1 MDKEIKE
8 QFRSIHAMVCIWGAL
23 ILAMVS
29 FLGFNMDKSQTMF
42 WGIVCFIAA
51 LFIIIFI
58 AKDMRETWKYKKENK
73 KEEIKN
79 G

>member
-8 QFRSIHAMVCIWGAL
+8 QFRSIHAMVCMWGAL

-29 FLGFNMDKSQTMF
+29 FLGFNMDKTQTLF
-42 WGIVCFIAA
+42 WGIVCFFASSC
-51 LFIIIFI
+51 IIFFVI
-58 AKDMRETWKYKKENK
+58 KDAWETWKYKKENK
-73 KEEIKN
+73 KEELKN